1 MTKYHFVRQVFSC
14 RVNSHILFVKYKEN
28 FAVVQYKML
37 SYAYDSLLYG
47 ILGDSNRFNM
57 SAFFSNLQS
66 KRKMLLIMKKYLSLF
81 VILYLFAGAVSADDR
96 VLEKLRQI
104 PQISDIQ
111 KLDVKP
117 FEEYYQFWFEQP
129 IDHNNPSEGT
139 LKQKVLLGHKKQDA
153 PVIVELEGYNIWSS
167 EEGELA
173 NILKGN
179 QLTIEHRFF
188 DQSVPEGGIPWE
200 NLTIKQAADDQHEII
215 QAIRQKIYP
224 ASKWISTGISKG
236 GQTTIFHRYF
246 YPADVDISVPY
257 VAPLN
262 LEYVD
267 PRLDKFLN
275 RLGTAK
281 SGVKA
286 LFNWEDLNTCHY
298 TIRDFQTMCFEHL
311 DTLLPMLE
319 ELAAEK
325 KYTYRMVGGTKRAL
339 QLMILE
345 YPFAFWQ
352 WGNNCADIPDQES
365 ADWEEIF
372 EYLVNVSSPDFF
384 EDKYIVR
391 MQPFF
396 YAALTEIGMYDYKIK
411 PFKKFLPEDD
421 KDIDFSFTMPE
432 GVEKKPFNDKQMKAI
447 NEWLQTDAE
456 RILFVY
462 GGSDPWYATGVDL
475 KKNGK
480 CRKYVRGDMSHAC
493 RIKDFDPVSKEDLLD
508 TLNEWMQE
516 K

>member
-1 MTKYHFVRQVFSC
+1 MRKLLTTFVCVWFT
-14 RVNSHILFVKYKEN
+14 L
-28 FAVVQYKML
+28 AVW
-37 SYAYDSLLYG
+37 AGDG
-47 ILGDSNRFNM
+47 I
-57 SAFFSNLQS
+57 
-66 KRKMLLIMKKYLSLF
+66 Y
-81 VILYLFAGAVSADDR
+81 
-96 VLEKLRQI
+96 EKLQQI
-104 PQISDIQ
+104 PQISEIQ

-117 FEEYYQFWFEQP
+117 FQEYYQFWFEQP
-129 IDHNNPSEGT
+129 VDHSDPAKGT
-139 LKQKVLLGHKKQDA
+139 FRQRVLLGHKQSDA

-372 EYLVNVSSPDFF
+372 EYLVKVSSPDFF

-462 GGSDPWYATGVDL
+462 GGSDPWY
-475 KKNGK
+475 
-480 CRKYVRGDMSHAC
+480 
-493 RIKDFDPVSKEDLLD
+493 I
-508 TLNEWMQE
+508 
-516 K
+516 

>member
-1 MTKYHFVRQVFSC
+1 MRKLLTTFVCVWFT
-14 RVNSHILFVKYKEN
+14 L
-28 FAVVQYKML
+28 AVW
-37 SYAYDSLLYG
+37 AGDG
-47 ILGDSNRFNM
+47 I
-57 SAFFSNLQS
+57 
-66 KRKMLLIMKKYLSLF
+66 Y
-81 VILYLFAGAVSADDR
+81 
-96 VLEKLRQI
+96 EKLQQI
-104 PQISDIQ
+104 PQISEIQ

-117 FEEYYQFWFEQP
+117 FQEYYQFWFEQP
-129 IDHNNPSEGT
+129 VDHSDPAKGT
-139 LKQKVLLGHKKQDA
+139 FRQRVLLGHKQSDA

-257 VAPLN
+257 VASLN

-372 EYLVNVSSPDFF
+372 EYLVKVSSPDFF

-421 KDIDFSFTMPE
+421 KDIDFSFLSL
-432 GVEKKPFNDKQMKAI
+432 I
-447 NEWLQTDAE
+447 H
-456 RILFVY
+456 I
-462 GGSDPWYATGVDL
+462 
-475 KKNGK
+475 
-480 CRKYVRGDMSHAC
+480 
-493 RIKDFDPVSKEDLLD
+493 
-508 TLNEWMQE
+508 
-516 K
+516 

>member
-1 MTKYHFVRQVFSC
+1 MRKLLTTFVCVWFT
-14 RVNSHILFVKYKEN
+14 L
-28 FAVVQYKML
+28 AVW
-37 SYAYDSLLYG
+37 AGDG
-47 ILGDSNRFNM
+47 I
-57 SAFFSNLQS
+57 
-66 KRKMLLIMKKYLSLF
+66 Y
-81 VILYLFAGAVSADDR
+81 
-96 VLEKLRQI
+96 EKLQQI
-104 PQISDIQ
+104 PQISEIQ

-117 FEEYYQFWFEQP
+117 FQEYYQFWFEQP
-129 IDHNNPSEGT
+129 VDHSDPAKGT
-139 LKQKVLLGHKKQDA
+139 FRQRVLLGHKQSDA

-372 EYLVNVSSPDFF
+372 EYLVKVSSPDFF

-480 CRKYVRGDMSHAC
+480 CRKYVRGMLAGLKISIRC
-493 RIKDFDPVSKEDLLD
+493 RKKICSIR
-508 TLNEWMQE
+508 
-516 K
+516 

>member
-1 MTKYHFVRQVFSC
+1 MRKLLTTFVCVWFT
-14 RVNSHILFVKYKEN
+14 L
-28 FAVVQYKML
+28 AVW
-37 SYAYDSLLYG
+37 AGDG
-47 ILGDSNRFNM
+47 I
-57 SAFFSNLQS
+57 
-66 KRKMLLIMKKYLSLF
+66 Y
-81 VILYLFAGAVSADDR
+81 
-96 VLEKLRQI
+96 EKLQQI
-104 PQISDIQ
+104 PQISEIQ

-117 FEEYYQFWFEQP
+117 FQEYYQFWFEQP
-129 IDHNNPSEGT
+129 VDHSDPAKGT
-139 LKQKVLLGHKKQDA
+139 FRQRVLLGHKQSDA

-286 LFNWEDLNTCHY
+286 LFNWEDLNTCH
-298 TIRDFQTMCFEHL
+298 
-311 DTLLPMLE
+311 
-319 ELAAEK
+319 
-325 KYTYRMVGGTKRAL
+325 
-339 QLMILE
+339 
-345 YPFAFWQ
+345 
-352 WGNNCADIPDQES
+352 
-365 ADWEEIF
+365 
-372 EYLVNVSSPDFF
+372 
-384 EDKYIVR
+384 
-391 MQPFF
+391 
-396 YAALTEIGMYDYKIK
+396 
-411 PFKKFLPEDD
+411 
-421 KDIDFSFTMPE
+421 
-432 GVEKKPFNDKQMKAI
+432 
-447 NEWLQTDAE
+447 
-456 RILFVY
+456 
-462 GGSDPWYATGVDL
+462 
-475 KKNGK
+475 
-480 CRKYVRGDMSHAC
+480 
-493 RIKDFDPVSKEDLLD
+493 
-508 TLNEWMQE
+508 
-516 K
+516 

>member
-1 MTKYHFVRQVFSC
+1 MRKLLTTFVCVWFT
-14 RVNSHILFVKYKEN
+14 L
-28 FAVVQYKML
+28 AVW
-37 SYAYDSLLYG
+37 AGDG
-47 ILGDSNRFNM
+47 I
-57 SAFFSNLQS
+57 
-66 KRKMLLIMKKYLSLF
+66 Y
-81 VILYLFAGAVSADDR
+81 
-96 VLEKLRQI
+96 EKLQQI
-104 PQISDIQ
+104 PQISEIQ

-117 FEEYYQFWFEQP
+117 FQEYYQFWFEQP
-129 IDHNNPSEGT
+129 VDHSDPAKGT
-139 LKQKVLLGHKKQDA
+139 FRQRVLLGHKQSDA

-246 YPADVDISVPY
+246 YPPDVDISVPY

-372 EYLVNVSSPDFF
+372 EYLVKVSSPDFF